1 MFIEMIENPSDD
13 LGLGD
18 EGNDDKLATAGTE
31 EWVGLVNPPDQ
42 MAQRFLSAAR
52 FLEVSSGSSS
62 FASLRFGDVDSNSTP
77 CFFSEPSLSMHM
89 SRSNEYYVYVL
100 GGSV

>member
-42 MAQRFLSAAR
+42 ISP
-52 FLEVSSGSSS
+52 
-62 FASLRFGDVDSNSTP
+62 T
-77 CFFSEPSLSMHM
+77 FSESGTMF
-89 SRSNEYYVYVL
+89 
-100 GGSV
+100 GSQFGLIGFCIAATW